1 MSNFGIALGAFSN
14 EMNRQREQQRADA
27 ADQRQQQQ
35 FDLQMQE
42 AERVKGVRSQR
53 ESMVNELKAYR
64 SALDNPYDERNF
76 ALLRDGAKK
85 HGYGDLTRMG
95 GTLGV
100 FTGGEQGVPQFKP
113 LNPEDFKAQINSAMM
128 DQLVYADPEQ
138 VVPYLQNQANSAK
151 DERRWQAGQ
160 TLEQQKLGLQRDEL
174 GVKRDFY
181 TGSLKNDHIKALA
194 YAQAARSQ
202 GGGGGSGDAG
212 GASGLT
218 PEEQTQLNRAWEGY
232 QLAMASG
239 DGTAIA
245 RAAQNLEMLRST
257 FAVQRGKFPSIGGN
271 NTRTPA
277 DPEATKAF
285 YDFVK
290 NNPEASDQVLRSVK
304 KNLGLPVEPTKLDLL
319 LENERNGQ
327 RPAAGLS
334 LAPAPRQSGG
344 HFTAPQ
350 NPYAGRAEAA
360 AALRQFNSDRA
371 VDLSSMNPVVRTRA
385 LLERDALAR
394 ELGLVAPAQSQI
406 PFQLP
411 NTR

>member
-1 MSNFGIALGAFSN
+1 MNNLGIALGAYTQ

-42 AERVKGVRSQR
+42 AERVKGIRSQR
-53 ESMVNELKAYR
+53 ESEVQRLKQIR
-64 SALDNPYDERNF
+64 GALANPNDQTNWTVLQQ
-76 ALLRDGAKK
+76 AAKD
-85 HGYGDLTRMG
+85 YGVGNIERMG
-95 GTLGV
+95 NSVGV
-100 FTGGEQGVPQFKP
+100 FAGGEQGVPQFKP
-113 LNPEDFKAQINSAMM
+113 LDLGAYSNAVMERLAF
-128 DQLVYADPEQ
+128 ADAEQ
-138 VVPYLQNQANSAK
+138 ALPYLQNQANSAK
-151 DERRWQAGQ
+151 DERRWQADYGLKADENSWKKAYYGNESELARLKLA
-160 TLEQQKLGLQRDEL
+160 LEERKANAYIAEL
-174 GVKRDFY
+174 G
-181 TGSLKNDHIKALA
+181 
-194 YAQAARSQ
+194 QAR
-202 GGGGGSGDAG
+202 GGSDSAG

-232 QLAMASG
+232 QIAMASG

-271 NTRTPA
+271 NTRTPS

-304 KNLGLPVEPTKLDLL
+304 KNLGLPVEPTKLDLM

-394 ELGLVAPAQSQI
+394 ELGLVAPTQSQI

>member
-1 MSNFGIALGAFSN
+1 MNNLGIALGAYTQ

-42 AERVKGVRSQR
+42 AERVKGIRSQR
-53 ESMVNELKAYR
+53 ESEVQRLQQIR
-64 SALDNPYDERNF
+64 GALANPNDPTNWTVLQQ
-76 ALLRDGAKK
+76 AAKD
-85 HGYGDLTRMG
+85 YGVGNIERMG
-95 GTLGV
+95 NSVGV
-100 FTGGEQGVPQFKP
+100 FAGGEQGVPQFKP
-113 LNPEDFKAQINSAMM
+113 LDLGAYSNAVMERLAF
-128 DQLVYADPEQ
+128 ADAEQ
-138 VVPYLQNQANSAK
+138 ALPYLQNQANSAK
-151 DERRWQAGQ
+151 DERRWQADYGLKADENSWKKAYYGNESELARLKLA
-160 TLEQQKLGLQRDEL
+160 LEERKANAYIAEL
-174 GVKRDFY
+174 G
-181 TGSLKNDHIKALA
+181 
-194 YAQAARSQ
+194 QAR
-202 GGGGGSGDAG
+202 GGSDSAG

-218 PEEQTQLNRAWEGY
+218 PEEQTHLNRAWEGY
-232 QLAMASG
+232 QIAMASG

-271 NTRTPA
+271 NTRTPS

-394 ELGLVAPAQSQI
+394 ELGLVAPTQSQI

>member
-1 MSNFGIALGAFSN
+1 
-14 EMNRQREQQRADA
+14 
-27 ADQRQQQQ
+27 
-35 FDLQMQE
+35 
-42 AERVKGVRSQR
+42 
-53 ESMVNELKAYR
+53 
-64 SALDNPYDERNF
+64 
-76 ALLRDGAKK
+76 
-85 HGYGDLTRMG
+85 
-95 GTLGV
+95 
-100 FTGGEQGVPQFKP
+100 
-113 LNPEDFKAQINSAMM
+113 
-128 DQLVYADPEQ
+128 
-138 VVPYLQNQANSAK
+138 
-151 DERRWQAGQ
+151 
-160 TLEQQKLGLQRDEL
+160 
-174 GVKRDFY
+174 
-181 TGSLKNDHIKALA
+181 
-194 YAQAARSQ
+194 
-202 GGGGGSGDAG
+202 
-212 GASGLT
+212 LT

-271 NTRTPA
+271 NTRTPS

-304 KNLGLPVEPTKLDLL
+304 KNLGLPVEPTKLDLM

-371 VDLSSMNPVVRTRA
+371 ADLTSMNPVVRTRA
-385 LLERDALAR
+385 FLERDALAR
-394 ELGLVAPAQSQI
+394 ELGLLAPTQSQI

>member
-1 MSNFGIALGAFSN
+1 
-14 EMNRQREQQRADA
+14 
-27 ADQRQQQQ
+27 
-35 FDLQMQE
+35 
-42 AERVKGVRSQR
+42 
-53 ESMVNELKAYR
+53 
-64 SALDNPYDERNF
+64 
-76 ALLRDGAKK
+76 
-85 HGYGDLTRMG
+85 MG
-95 GTLGV
+95 NSVGV
-100 FTGGEQGVPQFKP
+100 FAGGEQGVPQFKP
-113 LNPEDFKAQINSAMM
+113 LDLGAYSNAVMERLAF
-128 DQLVYADPEQ
+128 ADPEQ
-138 VVPYLQNQANSAK
+138 ALPYLQNQANSAK
-151 DERRWQAGQ
+151 DERRWQADHGLKADENSWKKAYYGNESELARLKLA
-160 TLEQQKLGLQRDEL
+160 LEERKANAYIAEL
-174 GVKRDFY
+174 GR
-181 TGSLKNDHIKALA
+181 T
-194 YAQAARSQ
+194 R
-202 GGGGGSGDAG
+202 GGSGDAG

-232 QLAMASG
+232 QIAMASG

-271 NTRTPA
+271 NTRTPS

-304 KNLGLPVEPTKLDLL
+304 KKLGLPVEPTKLDLL

-394 ELGLVAPAQSQI
+394 ELGLVAPADYGNRPDGSKKGRGYFGEIKRPDGAVSTELSVSVEFDGKEQEIPLLVPTLSRSEIDRLIGGERPDDGMVRKAVQHARGRIAAGKNPFAEDGDSPI

>member
-1 MSNFGIALGAFSN
+1 MTNARRLTLW
-14 EMNRQREQQRADA
+14 QRI
-27 ADQRQQQQ
+27 
-35 FDLQMQE
+35 
-42 AERVKGVRSQR
+42 K
-53 ESMVNELKAYR
+53 
-64 SALDNPYDERNF
+64 
-76 ALLRDGAKK
+76 
-85 HGYGDLTRMG
+85 
-95 GTLGV
+95 
-100 FTGGEQGVPQFKP
+100 
-113 LNPEDFKAQINSAMM
+113 
-128 DQLVYADPEQ
+128 
-138 VVPYLQNQANSAK
+138 
-151 DERRWQAGQ
+151 RRWQADYGLKADENSWKKAYYGNESELARLKLA
-160 TLEQQKLGLQRDEL
+160 LEERKANAYIAEL
-174 GVKRDFY
+174 G
-181 TGSLKNDHIKALA
+181 
-194 YAQAARSQ
+194 QAR
-202 GGGGGSGDAG
+202 GGSDSAG

-218 PEEQTQLNRAWEGY
+218 PEEQTHLNRAWEGY
-232 QLAMASG
+232 QIAMASG

-271 NTRTPA
+271 NTRTPS

-304 KNLGLPVEPTKLDLL
+304 KNLGLPVEPTKGDLL

-350 NPYAGRAEAA
+350 NPYAGRADAA

-394 ELGLVAPAQSQI
+394 ELGLVAPTQSQI